1 MLAILI
7 ARPKIEIP
15 EGMTYKNNKVFDKS
29 EGQKNSLN
37 VFELANSLA
46 EALASGAPEMHELS
60 GWENENGNMKIY
72 FTESCPS
79 VAMELQIS

>member
-72 FTESCPS
+72 FTECCPS